1 VLIAF
6 VALFPGAS
14 ITNVGRTSWRRMSRA
29 RSSRREFARISCFF
43 PSALLA
49 EHHLCRGGSMIAKVD

>member
-1 VLIAF
+1 LSRAALIAF

-14 ITNVGRTSWRRMSRA
+14 ITNVGRTFRRRMSRA
-29 RSSRREFARISCFF
+29 RSSRREFSCISCSF

-49 EHHLCRGGSMIAKVD
+49 